1 MLWILLA
8 VPLAVA
14 LLIGGVA
21 WLRRHPAPLPYSQRL
36 LVQGPHPF
44 LGRRRLR
51 EALDPKP
58 GERVLEIGPGTG
70 YHSLPVATWISP
82 DGTLDIVDVIP
93 EWLDHTL
100 REAGEQGLTNLVASR
115 ADARSL
121 PLEARTFDAAFLVQV
136 LGEVPD
142 QDAVLRELRRVLRP
156 DGRLVV
162 GESILD
168 PHFVTQR
175 TLRRRAGAAGLR
187 FDGAAGGPFGYLARF
202 RPEVGPKSTQSTI
215 SARAR

>member
-8 VPLAVA
+8 IVLALA
-14 LLIGGVA
+14 LLAGGVT

-36 LVQGPHPF
+36 FVQGPHPL

-51 EALDPKP
+51 EMLDPKP
-58 GERVLEIGPGTG
+58 GERVLEIGPGAG
-70 YHSLPVATWISP
+70 YHSLPVASWISP

-100 REAGEQGLTNLVASR
+100 REAREQGLTNIVASR

-121 PLEARTFDAAFLVQV
+121 PFEARTFDAAFLVQV

-142 QDAVLRELRRVLRP
+142 QDAALRELRRVLHPR
-156 DGRLVV
+156 GRLVV
-162 GESILD
+162 GESVFD
-168 PHFVTQR
+168 PHVVTLR
-175 TLRRRAGAAGLR
+175 SLRRRAGAAGLR
-187 FDGAAGGPFGYLARF
+187 FDGAVGGPFGYLARF
-202 RPEVGPKSTQSTI
+202 R
-215 SARAR
+215 

>member
-8 VPLAVA
+8 VLLAVA
-14 LLIGGVA
+14 LLIGGAA
-21 WLRRHPAPLPYSQRL
+21 WLRRHPAPLPYSQRIF
-36 LVQGPHPF
+36 VQGPHPF

-51 EALDPKP
+51 EMLDPKP
-58 GERVLEIGPGTG
+58 GERVLEIGPGAG
-70 YHSLPVATWISP
+70 YHSLPVASWISP

-100 REAGEQGLTNLVASR
+100 REAAEQGLTNLVARR

-121 PLEARTFDAAFLVQV
+121 PFEARTFDAAFLFQV

-142 QDAVLRELRRVLRP
+142 QDAALLELRRVLRP

-168 PHFVTQR
+168 PHVITLR
-175 TLRRRAGAAGLR
+175 TLRRRAGAAGFR
-187 FDGAAGGPFGYLARF
+187 FDGATGGPFGYVARF
-202 RPEVGPKSTQSTI
+202 RPQVGPEPTRSVI
-215 SARAR
+215 SARAE